1 LAYDYLGLVN
11 DVNKRLNEVELST
24 SNFASAIG
32 FYSHAKDSVNSA
44 IKSINQQ
51 EIEWPFN
58 HNTNETVLVPGQV
71 RYTLPALA
79 KSVDWDTFRIKR
91 DNSLNTSSRRLSILD
106 YDEYLQRYVDAEYDT
121 GNDSIRMTPRVVFRT
136 PDMKFGVYP
145 APDKAYSV
153 VYESFNLPTDLI
165 DHDDVPTIPEQY
177 RHVIVD
183 GAMYYCYMFRSDNES
198 AQLSLQKFNQ
208 GIKDMRVIAVN
219 RQQYVRSTFIQKGG
233 I

>member
-1 LAYDYLGLVN
+1 MAYDYLGLVN
-11 DVNKRLNEVELST
+11 DVNKRLNEVELSA
-24 SNFASAIG
+24 SNFNSAIG

-51 EIEWPFN
+51 EVEWPFN
-58 HNTNETVLVPGQV
+58 HSTNEVTLVAGQV
-71 RYTLPALA
+71 RYALPALA

-91 DNSLNTSSRRLSILD
+91 DNTLGISSRRLSIID
-106 YDEYLQRYVDAEYDT
+106 YDEYLQRFVDAEYDT
-121 GNDSIRMTPRVVFRT
+121 GNDSIRTTPRMVFRS

-145 APDKAYSV
+145 APDKAYTL
-153 VYESFNLPTDLI
+153 VYESFNLPTDLNNY
-165 DHDDVPTIPEQY
+165 DDVPTIPEQY

-208 GIKDMRVIAVN
+208 GIKDMRIITIN
-219 RQQYVRSTFIQKGG
+219 RQQYVRSTVLHRDNY
-233 I
+233 